1 MGQERV
7 RPPALNALPTVVP
20 INIYRVSPPKSA
32 SRPPLANLAPQEQ
45 YGLKPGSQGRS
56 CRQRRFEGIGADSG
70 SRFVAEVEHNGIMPT
85 TSSDLL
91 SLIEQLRSKSSPK
104 RRSAAL
110 KLRKLGDLAAGPA
123 LLDALKNE
131 LKDPRTWETQY
142 QMIMALGHSGT
153 TDAIPLLEIL
163 AHEPFVERTM
173 VLVAIGDALVRL
185 SRSSD
190 ADAGP
195 VLKLL
200 SIANAGSLHDGALRA
215 VAMLRMRFN
224 DAETGEII
232 RAVDAAEVE
241 SLKFWLIAACPG
253 WSGPDVNRFVEGCL

>member
-1 MGQERV
+1 MFSKAGRRGTAARELEPQN
-7 RPPALNALPTVVP
+7 L
-20 INIYRVSPPKSA
+20 SFPKP
-32 SRPPLANLAPQEQ
+32 RIT
-45 YGLKPGSQGRS
+45 GVGSN
-56 CRQRRFEGIGADSG
+56 SG
-70 SRFVAEVEHNGIMPT
+70 SRLSRKLRHNGIMPT
-85 TSSDLL
+85 TSSDLP

-110 KLRKLGDLAAGPA
+110 KLRKLGSRAAGPA
-123 LLDALKNE
+123 LLDALKSE

-153 TDAIPLLEIL
+153 TEAIPLLEIL
-163 AHEPFVERTM
+163 AHEPFVGRTM

-190 ADAGP
+190 TDAGP

-200 SIANAGSLHDGALRA
+200 SIANVGSLHDGALRA
-215 VAMLRMRFN
+215 VAMLRMRFD
-224 DAETGEII
+224 DAETREII

-241 SLKFWLIAACPG
+241 SRKFWLIAACPG
-253 WSGPDVNRFVEGCL
+253 WSGSEVDRFVERCLSSTRADVREAAADAKLKKYHNWRPL